1 MMENIYI
8 LSIETSC
15 DDTSV
20 AILKND
26 KVLSN
31 IVSSQK
37 IHEIYGGVVPELASR
52 EHDRLIV
59 PVISK
64 AIEESNVSLNEINA
78 IAYTRGPG
86 LLGSLLVGTSFAKS
100 LAYCLNI
107 PLLEVNHMHAHILSI
122 FINDNPKKPDFP
134 FIALTVSGGH
144 TQLVLVNGPLEFI
157 QIGTTL
163 DDAAGEAFDKSG
175 KLMNLDYPAG
185 PKIDKLSKDGDPN
198 KFKFSKPSV
207 KDLNFSFS
215 GLKTNFKNF
224 ILKQPIGFVEDNLSD
239 LCASIQ
245 STIVNI
251 LIDKIKMARDKHGIN
266 EFVICGGVSANSFLR
281 KKLNELE
288 KNDNINTYVPKV
300 SYSTDNAAMIG
311 INGYFK
317 FKNSIFGKLSDYSIS
332 KYPIQ

>member
-31 IVSSQK
+31 IVSSQR

-100 LAYCLNI
+100 LAYCLDI

-288 KNDNINTYVPKV
+288 ENDNINTYVPKV

>member
-224 ILKQPIGFVEDNLSD
+224 IIKQPLGFVEDNLSD

>member
-1 MMENIYI
+1 MENVYI

-64 AIEESNVSLNEINA
+64 AIEDSNVSLNQINA

-134 FIALTVSGGH
+134 FISLTVSGGH

-185 PKIDKLSKDGDPN
+185 PKIDKLSKDCLLYT
-198 KFKFSKPSV
+198 SPS
-207 KDLNFSFS
+207 
-215 GLKTNFKNF
+215 
-224 ILKQPIGFVEDNLSD
+224 P
-239 LCASIQ
+239 
-245 STIVNI
+245 
-251 LIDKIKMARDKHGIN
+251 RD
-266 EFVICGGVSANSFLR
+266 
-281 KKLNELE
+281 
-288 KNDNINTYVPKV
+288 
-300 SYSTDNAAMIG
+300 
-311 INGYFK
+311 
-317 FKNSIFGKLSDYSIS
+317 
-332 KYPIQ
+332 

>member
-31 IVSSQK
+31 IVSSQR

-185 PKIDKLSKDGDPN
+185 PKIDKLSKGGDPN

-224 ILKQPIGFVEDNLSD
+224 IIKQPLGFVEDNLND

-281 KKLNELE
+281 KKLKELE

>member
-1 MMENIYI
+1 MIENIYI

-31 IVSSQK
+31 IVSSQR
-37 IHEIYGGVVPELASR
+37 IHEVYGGVVPELASR

-288 KNDNINTYVPKV
+288 ENDNINTYVPKV